1 MVSFC
6 VIFQIEG
13 PQLMQHG
20 FADAIAKVG
29 LHKFISDLFWIG
41 LFYHLYNQV
50 TNTVKVFTN
59 IAFIVLGCL
68 HKLGVIVP
76 TIHCQLSLSNK
87 PTKRILPFHV
97 RHGTTPNR
105 IYLLIL
111 LDW

>member
-50 TNTVKVFTN
+50 TNIVKVFTN

-76 TIHCQLSLSNK
+76 TIHCQLSICHYQISRPK
-87 PTKRILPFHV
+87 EFSPSMYDMAPHQTGYIC
-97 RHGTTPNR
+97 
-105 IYLLIL
+105 
-111 LDW
+111 